1 MTVLPSA
8 DTSTPP
14 NSAGTGLRASL
25 QPSIRRTTRL
35 LVVVLASACAAL
47 GQASGPGPL
56 TGTQPTTIHGTVV
69 NSVTHTPISRALV
82 YSADNRYAM
91 LTDGEG
97 HFEFTLPKDSNEG
110 GSFFFSGQPHQ
121 MWPVGGSGSPIW
133 LMARKPGY
141 LDDPNDRRHTTVS
154 SGGDNTIPLMP
165 EGLIKGRV
173 TISEADPPSG
183 INVQIYSRQVQD
195 GMPRWVQASMAR
207 TNSEGEFR
215 FAELQPGTYKV
226 LTNEWMDNDPVTTVS
241 GGQLYGFPPVFYPGV
256 ADFAS
261 AATIP
266 LTAGQTVQVDLP
278 LTRQP
283 YYPVSIPVANSDGN
297 GGMNITVSMQG
308 HRGPG
313 YSLGYNPGKQ
323 AIEGSLPN
331 GSYLVE
337 ASNYNQPSSSGA
349 VHLTVAGAAA
359 VGPGMTLIR
368 SSSVEVRVTEEFTST
383 ESNNSQMTWNIAG
396 RSFEVRGPRTYLQVR
411 LEKDDDFEQQRTAFP
426 RSPTGPNDDSL
437 VIENLSPGKYWLRV
451 SSGRGYVASATMGA
465 IDLLHEPVVIAAGS
479 TTPIDIKLRDDFA
492 EIDGTVTGIATE
504 SIPTP
509 GAPEVP
515 IYLYCVPLSD
525 GAGQF
530 QELGASTQ
538 DGKFMQ
544 ERIPPG
550 AYRIVAF
557 PNAQPRLPYRDPEAM
572 KAYESLGTVVHLSGG
587 QKTTVQVPMIPSSE

>member
-1 MTVLPSA
+1 MSFQRKPLVLA
-8 DTSTPP
+8 
-14 NSAGTGLRASL
+14 
-25 QPSIRRTTRL
+25 
-35 LVVVLASACAAL
+35 VVLASACAAL
-47 GQASGPGPL
+47 GQTSGPGPL
-56 TGTQPTTIHGTVV
+56 ADTQPTTIHGTVV

-97 HFEFTLPKDSNEG
+97 HFEFTLPKDGNEG
-110 GSFFFSGQPHQ
+110 GSSFFSGQPHQ
-121 MWPVGGSGSPIW
+121 MWLVGGSASPVW

-141 LDDPNDRRHTTVS
+141 LDDPNDRRHAPIS
-154 SGGDNTIPLMP
+154 PGGDNTISLMP

-183 INVQIYSRQVQD
+183 INVQLYSRQVQD
-195 GMPRWVQASMAR
+195 GMPRWVHASMVRA
-207 TNSEGEFR
+207 NSEGEFR

-226 LTNEWMDNDPVTTVS
+226 LTNEWMDNDPVTTVP

-256 ADFAS
+256 SDFAS

-266 LTAGQTVQVDLP
+266 LTAGQTVQIDLP

-297 GGMNITVSMQG
+297 GGMNIIVSVQG

-331 GSYLVE
+331 GNYLVE
-337 ASNYNQPSSSGA
+337 ASSYSQPSSSGA
-349 VHLTVAGAAA
+349 VQLTVAGGPA
-359 VGPGMTLIR
+359 VGPTMTLIR

-383 ESNNSQMTWNIAG
+383 ESNNSMMTWNIAG
-396 RSFEVRGPRTYLQVR
+396 RSFEVHGPRTYLQVR

-437 VIENLSPGKYWLRV
+437 VIDNLSPGKYWLRAT
-451 SSGRGYVASATMGA
+451 SNRGYVASASMGA
-465 IDLLHEPVVIAAGS
+465 IDLLHEPLVVAAGS
-479 TTPIDIKLRDDFA
+479 TTPIDIKVRDDFA
-492 EIDGTVTGIATE
+492 EIDGTVTGIATG
-504 SIPTP
+504 SIPTL
-509 GAPEVP
+509 GTPELP
-515 IYLYCVPLSD
+515 IFLYCVPLPD
-525 GAGQF
+525 GPGQF

-538 DGKFMQ
+538 DGKFTQDRM
-544 ERIPPG
+544 PPG
-550 AYRIVAF
+550 AYRILAF
-557 PNAQPRLPYRDPEAM
+557 PNAQPRLPYRDTEAM
-572 KAYESLGTVVHLSGG
+572 KAYDSLGTVVHLSPG
-587 QKTTVQVPMIPSSE
+587 QKTTVQVPMISSSE